1 MKKPDRYFA
10 FLLRRLPAS
19 FRDRHGRELGALLD
33 EMKEDLG
40 PTPSKIT
47 LLRLYLAVTWD
58 LLSQSPLSRPEPTP
72 GAHEERQAR
81 GVGTKGTSLD
91 GIGMD
96 LKQAIRSLLHAPT
109 YTIVALATLILGIG
123 ANAAIF
129 SVVDAV
135 LFRPPANVQDPEDLV
150 AIYTSDFSGPEFG
163 SSSYPDLVD
172 FIAGAPALEAASG
185 VRSGSANVVDDRGVT
200 RILSTESVSGDYFDM
215 LGATPFSGR
224 WFTDEEGRWDSGASV
239 AVLGHG
245 TWSRMF
251 GSDPAILGSQLR
263 ISGHSITIVG
273 IAPPSLGSGGVIPAL
288 LPDLWLP
295 PATEA
300 LMNGDSHF
308 VTRRNRGRLIRGRLA
323 DGVTIETLQGQLDAV
338 AAALHS
344 EYPEAWTDVRG
355 ESRRVS
361 VTPEGIPPEA
371 SGLVALFTALLV
383 SAVVLLLLIACAN
396 VATITLVRG
405 SGRHREI
412 AVRSSLGAS
421 RGRVAR
427 HAVVESFLLGAVGGA
442 GGLGLAWLLARVVSS
457 TRITVFNDSVA
468 FDLSVGPRVLAF
480 SLAVTVLTMIAVGLL
495 PALKAYR
502 VDIAAILNSDGS
514 TLGRGRRLSARNALV
529 VAQVS
534 VSLVLLVGGGLFI
547 QSVRAAA
554 RWDVGFE
561 TEDVA
566 SVSLSLAP
574 EGYGPEEA
582 MRFFA
587 ELRSRI
593 EARPDV
599 ERTALANR
607 LPLGGSVQ
615 RRGVAV
621 GGYTPAAGE
630 DMEFDFYRVSA
641 GFFETLGMAIEEGRA
656 FDLRDVA
663 GAPPV
668 AIVNE
673 AFAERFWRGQ
683 DPLGGTMR
691 FGGTGGVDAVVVGIV
706 ADANYR
712 TIGEEALPAF
722 FASLD
727 QRPSAEATLLA
738 RVGPGRAPA
747 LLAEIRNEL
756 RAIDPNVPIGS
767 LRTMSDVVA
776 GRLLPQRIG
785 ALLLVTAGGLGAL
798 LSMMGLYGVIAYLV
812 SQRTRE
818 MGVRMALGASAEV
831 VIRMVLGR
839 GLALAAIGV
848 VIGLAA
854 AVGVTRFLESLLFG
868 VAPTDPI
875 VFSLAATGV
884 IAASLLAMYM
894 PARRAASVDPATTLR
909 EE

>member
-10 FLLRRLPAS
+10 FLLRLLPAS
-19 FRDRHGRELGALLD
+19 FRDRHGRELGSLLD
-33 EMKEDLG
+33 QMKEDLG
-40 PTPSKIT
+40 PSPSKIT

-58 LLSQSPLSRPEPTP
+58 LLWQSPLSRPEPTP
-72 GAHEERQAR
+72 GGHEERRAR
-81 GVGTKGTSLD
+81 VVSRKRTSLD
-91 GIGMD
+91 GIGLD
-96 LKQAIRSLLHAPT
+96 LKQAIRSLLHSPT
-109 YTIVALATLILGIG
+109 YTIVALVTLTLGIG

-135 LFRPPANVQDPEDLV
+135 LFRPRANVQDPEGLV
-150 AIYTSDFSGPEFG
+150 SIYTSDFSGPQFG

-185 VRSGSANVVDDRGVT
+185 VGLGSRNVEDDRGVT
-200 RILSTESVSGDYFDM
+200 RILLAEFVSGDYFDM

-239 AVLGHG
+239 AVIGHG

-263 ISGHSITIVG
+263 LEGQSITIVG
-273 IAPPSLGSGGVIPAL
+273 IAPPSMGSAPNPAL

-300 LMNGDSHF
+300 LIGGESQF
-308 VTRRNRGRLIRGRLA
+308 VTRGSRGMRILGRLA
-323 DGVTIETLQGQLDAV
+323 DGATIETLQAQLDAV
-338 AAALHS
+338 AAALAS
-344 EYPEAWTDVRG
+344 EYPRLWTDVRG
-355 ESRRVS
+355 ATRRVT
-361 VTPEGIPPEA
+361 VTPDMRGMPPEA
-371 SGLVALFTALLV
+371 SGLVALFVALPV

-405 SGRHREI
+405 SRRHREI
-412 AVRSSLGAS
+412 AVRGALGAS
-421 RGRVAR
+421 RGQVAR
-427 HAVVESFLLGAVGGA
+427 HALVESLLLGAVGGA

-457 TRITVFNDSVA
+457 TSITVFNESVA
-468 FDLSVGPRVLAF
+468 VDLSVGPRVLAF

-502 VDIAAILNSDGS
+502 VDIAAMLRSDGS
-514 TLGRGRRLSARNALV
+514 TLGRGRWLSARNVLV
-529 VAQVS
+529 VAQIS

-547 QSVRAAA
+547 QSVRAAVS
-554 RWDVGFE
+554 WDHGLE

-566 SVSLSLAP
+566 TASLSLAP
-574 EGYGPEEA
+574 EE
-582 MRFFA
+582 FA
-587 ELRSRI
+587 QLRSRI

-607 LPLGGSVQ
+607 LLLTGGGQ
-615 RRGVAV
+615 RTRVGV
-621 GGYTPAAGE
+621 GGYTPEAGE
-630 DMEFDFYRVSA
+630 DMEIDYFRVSA
-641 GFFETLGMAIEEGRA
+641 GFFETLGMAIVEGRA
-656 FDLRDVA
+656 FDLQDVA

-673 AFAERFWRGQ
+673 ATAERFWRGRN
-683 DPLGGTMR
+683 PLGGTIR
-691 FGGTGGVDAVVVGIV
+691 FFGTGGVDAVVVGIV

-712 TIGEEALPAF
+712 TIGEEVRPAF
-722 FASLD
+722 FSSLD
-727 QRPSAEATLLA
+727 QRPSTSATLLA
-738 RVGPGRAPA
+738 RTAPGRAPA

-756 RAIDPNVPIGS
+756 RAIDPDVPIDD

-776 GRLLPQRIG
+776 DALLPQRIG
-785 ALLLVTAGGLGAL
+785 ALLLVAAGGLGVF

-818 MGVRMALGASAEV
+818 MGVRMALGASAGGI
-831 VIRMVLGR
+831 IRMVLGR
-839 GLALAAIGV
+839 GLTLAAIGV
-848 VIGLAA
+848 VIGVAA

-868 VAPTDPI
+868 VDPTDPI

-884 IAASLLAMYM
+884 IAVSLLAMYM